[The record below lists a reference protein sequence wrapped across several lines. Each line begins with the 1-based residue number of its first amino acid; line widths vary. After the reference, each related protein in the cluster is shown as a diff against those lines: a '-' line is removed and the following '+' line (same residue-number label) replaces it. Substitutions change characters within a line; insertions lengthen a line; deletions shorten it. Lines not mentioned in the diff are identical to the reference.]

1 MPSGMNSSRFLSN
14 SISEIDISP
23 NIIDPPKMLHMADT
37 IQRMMKNLFLSFNP
51 NTSEMFIRIFAQLIP
66 ELVIF
71 PVIDPKILN
80 DAPIVT
86 TLTVSRIT
94 ATVSITW
101 CRF

>member
-37 IQRMMKNLFLSFNP
+37 IHRMMKNLLLSFNP

>member
-94 ATVSITW
+94 ATVSTTW
-101 CRF
+101 CKF